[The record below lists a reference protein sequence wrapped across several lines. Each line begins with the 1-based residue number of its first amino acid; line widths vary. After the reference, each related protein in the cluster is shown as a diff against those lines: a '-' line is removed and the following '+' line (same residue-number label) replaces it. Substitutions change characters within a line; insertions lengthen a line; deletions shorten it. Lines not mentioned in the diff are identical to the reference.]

1 MNKDE
6 HTPVISNSL
15 SARVL
20 FPWSMCAIM
29 EKFLILST
37 GNLERSMDSLKKRK
51 LICYFNVCF
60 TFTFECLSRKNSS
73 KNKDPPIFD
82 PKCDQMFKKCVM
94 YLLNNAALKAL
105 QGRHLGLCAD
115 HPAAAGPHR

>member
-6 HTPVISNSL
+6 NTPVISNSL

-37 GNLERSMDSLKKRK
+37 GNLERSMDSLKKRMAGNEFVVLMFVLLLHMREE
-51 LICYFNVCF
+51 LIWEKIVSRTKTP
-60 TFTFECLSRKNSS
+60 TFSTPNAT
-73 KNKDPPIFD
+73 
-82 PKCDQMFKKCVM
+82 KC
-94 YLLNNAALKAL
+94 
-105 QGRHLGLCAD
+105 
-115 HPAAAGPHR
+115 